1 MGARGALTAGQ
12 ALTMGEAER
21 RPSEDGRPL
30 PRVEGKP
37 QQLGVLVTRD
47 AGGAYRP
54 FPTLSHDFD
63 LSTAVREVRGLLEY
77 HITISNRDRRPI
89 EHLVVTPALPEDL
102 KLADEPSK
110 RVSSVPAGE
119 SVTLKF
125 KLSVSEEARTVGIKG
140 RPLPGLDFSVQTSLR
155 IRKGKAKYD
164 VTLEN
169 LHEWTIRKVRVE
181 PKLPYGVVPIET
193 ERVIDAL
200 GPHESQVFAFDL
212 ISQEEVD
219 RKVRHESRLKE
230 AVASVEEPPRLTD
243 HRFPREHTQAEVDEV
258 VRWLEELQTLKEV
271 GAAETMMEDLV
282 EFAPLEYPLEILR
295 LAEALEAGPLEER
308 FTLIDFEAEFKP
320 LPPARPTLVP
330 MEFGQA
336 EEQGFIHIDEDEFA
350 SIKPLGLEPT
360 IAEEIEIEPMEM
372 DL

>member
-1 MGARGALTAGQ
+1 MPATGASGAGEAF
-12 ALTMGEAER
+12 AIGEAEQ
-21 RPSEDGRPL
+21 RPTAGERPL
-30 PRVEGKP
+30 PRAEGSP
-37 QQLGVLVTRD
+37 PELGVLVTRD
-47 AGGAYRP
+47 AAGAFRP

-77 HITISNRDRRPI
+77 HITISNRDRKPI

-140 RPLPGLDFSVQTSLR
+140 RPLPGLDFAVQTSLR
-155 IRKGKAKYD
+155 VRKGKAKYD

-181 PKLPYGVVPIET
+181 PKLPHGVVPLDT
-193 ERVIDAL
+193 ERVIDSL
-200 GPHESQVFAFDL
+200 GPHESQVLPFDL

-219 RKVRHESRLKE
+219 RKLRHESRLRE
-230 AVASVEEPPRLTD
+230 AVASVEEPPRLSD
-243 HRFPREHTQAEVDEV
+243 RRFPREHTQAEVEEV
-258 VRWLEELQTLKEV
+258 VRWLDELQTMKEV

-282 EFAPLEYPLEILR
+282 EFAPLEYSLEVLR
-295 LAEALEAGPLEER
+295 LAEAIEAGPLEER
-308 FTLIDFEAEFKP
+308 FTLVDFEAEFKP
-320 LPPARPTLVP
+320 PPPARPTLVP
-330 MEFGQA
+330 LEFGRA
-336 EEQGFIHIDEDEFA
+336 EEDGFIHIDEDEFA

>member
-1 MGARGALTAGQ
+1 
-12 ALTMGEAER
+12 MGEAER
-21 RPSEDGRPL
+21 RPTDDGRPL
-30 PRVEGKP
+30 PRTEGSARE
-37 QQLGVLVTRD
+37 LGVLVTRD

-54 FPTLSHDFD
+54 FPMLSHDFD
-63 LSTAVREVRGLLEY
+63 LSTAIREVRGLLEY
-77 HITISNRDRRPI
+77 HITISNRDRKPI

-119 SVTLKF
+119 STTLKF
-125 KLSVSEEARTVGIKG
+125 KLSISEDARTVGIKG
-140 RPLPGLDFSVQTSLR
+140 RPLPGLDFTVLTSLR

-164 VTLEN
+164 VTVEN
-169 LHEWTIRKVRVE
+169 LNEWTIRKVRVE
-181 PKLPYGVVPIET
+181 PKLPFGVVPLET
-193 ERVIDAL
+193 ERVVDAL
-200 GPHESQVFAFDL
+200 GPHESQVFAFEL

-219 RKVRHESRLKE
+219 RKQRHEARLTE
-230 AVASVEEPPRLTD
+230 AVASAEEPPRLTD
-243 HRFPREHTQAEVDEV
+243 RRFPREHTQAEVEEV

-282 EFAPLEYPLEILR
+282 EFAPLEYSLEILR
-295 LAEALEAGPLEER
+295 LAEAIEAGPLEER
-308 FTLIDFEAEFKP
+308 FVLVDYEAEFRP
-320 LPPARPTLVP
+320 PPPARPTLQPLEVVR
-330 MEFGQA
+330 A
-336 EEQGFIHIDEDEFA
+336 EEEGFIHIDEDEFA